1 MSFFTSIEHYFTVF
15 EEDVVAI
22 AIKIKNEIPVL
33 EADIAKVLNWIT
45 NNVGTIAQDLQL
57 VESVVV
63 SVAPT
68 PAVLAAVATA
78 NEAMTALNA
87 YAQAH
92 AQGLSTAQSA
102 LNGYN
107 AYKQAQAA
115 ASQAVAASLASS
127 PIPALAPVPQPATV
141 S

>member
-1 MSFFTSIEHYFTVF
+1 MTFFTSIEHFFTVF
-15 EEDVVAI
+15 EEDVIAI
-22 AIKIKNEIPVL
+22 AIKIKNEVPVV
-33 EADIAKVLNWIT
+33 EADVAKVLNWIT

-68 PAVLAAVATA
+68 PAGLAAVDTA

-92 AQGLSTAQSA
+92 ANGLSTAQSA

-115 ASQAVAASLASS
+115 ASQAVAISLSTPPS
-127 PIPALAPVPQPATV
+127 QPATV

>member
-1 MSFFTSIEHYFTVF
+1 MSFFTSIEHFFTVF
-15 EEDVVAI
+15 EEDIVAI
-22 AIKIKNEIPVL
+22 VIQIKNEVPVI
-33 EADIAKVLNWIT
+33 EADISKVLNWIT
-45 NNVGTIAQDLQL
+45 NNVATIAKDLQL
-57 VESVVV
+57 VESIVV

-92 AQGLSTAQSA
+92 ASGLSNAQAA

-115 ASQAVAASLASS
+115 ASQAVAISLSTPAPSS
-127 PIPALAPVPQPATV
+127 AKV